1 MSFTLYNYVLSGNC
15 YKVRL
20 LASLL
25 DLSYDSVSIN
35 FYPGEE
41 HKSLDMLALN
51 PAGTIPVLK
60 ADDLILTESQA
71 MLAWLAKSFDASG
84 QWWPTEDIMTMTGI
98 MQWLAFSSRLS
109 STVGEARLHTMLK
122 LETDLPV
129 ALASATIALREL
141 EAHLFERSLDHKTW
155 LVGDRPTIAD
165 IACFPY
171 VALSPD
177 AGIEHDAYPS
187 IRAWLYAIKSLDGFV
202 AMPGIF
208 ELHEQRENHAETQVT
223 E

>member
-25 DLSYDSVSIN
+25 DVPYDSVSIN

-41 HKSLDMLALN
+41 HKSLEMLALN

-84 QWWPTEDIMTMTGI
+84 QWWPTEDIMTMTAI

-109 STVGEARLHTMLK
+109 STVGEARLHSMLK

-129 ALASATIALREL
+129 ALAGATIVLGLLLWSNTFTDLPSSIAYIS
-141 EAHLFERSLDHKTW
+141 LF
-155 LVGDRPTIAD
+155 
-165 IACFPY
+165 
-171 VALSPD
+171 
-177 AGIEHDAYPS
+177 
-187 IRAWLYAIKSLDGFV
+187 
-202 AMPGIF
+202 
-208 ELHEQRENHAETQVT
+208 
-223 E
+223 